1 MYMPICFFCLL
12 CKPSLK
18 VFSNFF
24 SLVNRGG
31 KNVILIRDTV
41 SSVAA
46 AATRSLHKAADYIH
60 GFSLVL
66 HGVWVIFL

>member
-1 MYMPICFFCLL
+1 MSICFFYLL

-24 SLVNRGG
+24 TPVNQGIK
-31 KNVILIRDTV
+31 KNIFLIRDIV

-46 AATRSLHKAADYIH
+46 AATRSFHRAAD
-60 GFSLVL
+60 
-66 HGVWVIFL
+66 